1 MKKYIL
7 LIAVIAVL
15 GSSGCKS
22 WMDINQ
28 NPNDASSSVITMGLL
43 LPAAEY
49 NMLDAQVYS
58 TYAAQLAQYQTKSGE
73 YSGNYPILTGNI
85 LPQNMDSWWESYYQQ
100 NSNLTV
106 MYDKAIE
113 QEDRAY
119 EGIALTLLAI
129 NYQRM
134 VDIWQNIPYTQAC
147 RPSEFTNPEYDDG
160 ATIYADLISNMDK
173 AVAAFDAAITG
184 NYDVTSLRSVDF
196 ITNGDLQ
203 LWKKIAYTIKLRLL
217 MRISNVQDVS
227 SQVAAIADKCLD
239 IYENVEANPGY
250 YVETGKMNIFYEG
263 YGWDKNGGQNT
274 NHRQYMPTAALVDML
289 RDNNDPRLRV
299 YADPRTQLGNDVE
312 NHFSDYEKYGLDQEY
327 YVGIPFG
334 QQNPSRMKYTCT
346 TGTGILAGSSDKANG
361 RLRAD
366 TFISG
371 AEVGFLL
378 AEAALRGMIPG
389 GDSQA
394 KQYYEDAV
402 KAAMKRHEKAMQDP
416 SENYGLT
423 GMRDPIPGTAEEA
436 AEEYLSQD
444 DVFMNWDKMTSSDQ
458 KLEAIC
464 SQKWLSF
471 FDYNNLEGWSE
482 MRRTDL
488 PKLKASNQ
496 AFETKWICRLP
507 YPQTERNLNTQNVS
521 KQPEVDPF
529 NSTVFWDTK
538 NDLIERTELYL

>member
-7 LIAVIAVL
+7 LIAAIVLL

-22 WMDINQ
+22 WMDINH
-28 NPNDASSSVITMGLL
+28 NPNDASASVITMDLL

-49 NMLDAQVYS
+49 MILNNHANS
-58 TYAAQLAQYQTKSGE
+58 TYSMQLSQYLTKSGE
-73 YSGNYPILTGNI
+73 VSGNYTFLSGDIM
-85 LPQNMDSWWESYYQQ
+85 PQNLDSWWNTYYQM
-100 NSNLTV
+100 NSNLKLI
-106 MYDKAIE
+106 YDKAVA
-113 QEDRAY
+113 QEDPAY
-119 EGIALTLLAI
+119 QGIALTLLAV

-147 RPSEFTNPEYDDG
+147 RPAEFTQPEYDDG

-173 AVAAFDAAITG
+173 AVAAFDAAIG
-184 NYDVTSLRSVDF
+184 KYDITSLKKADF
-196 ITNGDLQ
+196 MAKGDLEQ
-203 LWKKIAYTIKLRLL
+203 WKRIAYTIKLRLL
-217 MRISNVQDVS
+217 MRISNVQDVGA
-227 SQVAAIADKCLD
+227 QVAAIADKCLD

-250 YVETGKMNIFYEG
+250 YVESEKMNIFYEA
-263 YGWDKNGGQNT
+263 YGWDKNGGKND
-274 NHRQYMPTAALVDML
+274 NLRYYVPTSAMVDML

-299 YADPRTQLGNDVE
+299 YVDPRTTLGNADDQ
-312 NHFSDYEKYGLDQEY
+312 FSNYEKYGLDQEY
-327 YVGIPFG
+327 YVGVPFG
-334 QQNPSRMKYTCT
+334 QQSPSGIFYTST

-361 RLRAD
+361 RIRSS

-389 GDSQA
+389 GDAKA
-394 KQYYEDAV
+394 KQYYQDAV

-416 SENYGLT
+416 SENYGLK
-423 GMRDPIPGTAEEA
+423 GIKDPIPGTAEEA
-436 AEEYLSQD
+436 AQAYLTQNSS
-444 DVFMNWDKMTSSDQ
+444 FMNWDKMTGNDQ
-458 KLEAIC
+458 KLAAIC

-471 FDYNNLEGWSE
+471 FGYNMLEGWNE

-496 AFETKWICRLP
+496 AFESKWICRCP
-507 YPQTERNLNTQNVS
+507 YPQTERNLNMGNVS

-538 NDLIERTELYL
+538 NDVIERTELYL

>member
-7 LIAVIAVL
+7 LIAVIAAL
-15 GSSGCKS
+15 GSSGCKN

-28 NPNDASSSVITMGLL
+28 NPNDASSSVITMDLL

-49 NMLDAQVYS
+49 MVLNNHINS
-58 TYAAQLAQYQTKSGE
+58 TYSVQLAQYLTKSGE
-73 YSGNYPILTGNI
+73 YSGNYPMLSGDIM
-85 LPQNMDSWWESYYQQ
+85 PQNMDSWWALYYQM
-100 NSNLTV
+100 NSNLKLI
-106 MYDKAIE
+106 YDKAIA
-113 QEDRAY
+113 QEDPAY

-147 RPSEFTNPEYDDG
+147 RPAEFTNPEYDDG
-160 ATIYADLISNMDK
+160 ATVYAELIANMDK
-173 AVAAFDAAITG
+173 AVAAFDAAVG
-184 NYDVTSLRSVDF
+184 KYDITSLKKVDF
-196 ITNGDLQ
+196 MANGDLEQ
-203 LWKKIAYTIKLRLL
+203 WKRIAYTIKLRLL

-250 YVETGKMNIFYEG
+250 YVETGKMNIFYEA
-263 YGWDKNGGQNT
+263 YGWDKNGEQNV
-274 NHRQYMPTAALVDML
+274 NIRQYVPTSALVDML

-299 YADPRTQLGNDVE
+299 YTDPRAKLGNAQDR
-312 NHFSDYEKYGLDQEY
+312 FSDYAKYGLDQEY
-327 YVGIPFG
+327 YVGVPFG
-334 QQNPSRMKYTCT
+334 QRSPSRMAYTCT

-361 RLRAD
+361 RIRSN

-416 SENYGLT
+416 SANYGLP
-423 GMRDPIPGTAEEA
+423 GIKDPIPGTAEEA

-444 DVFMNWDKMTSSDQ
+444 NAFMNWNKMTSSDQ

-471 FDYNNLEGWSE
+471 FGYNMLEGWNE

-496 AFETKWICRLP
+496 AFESKWICRCP
-507 YPQTERNLNTQNVS
+507 YPQTERNLNMQNVS

-538 NDLIERTELYL
+538 NDVIEKTNLYL

>member
-7 LIAVIAVL
+7 LIAAIVLL

-22 WMDINQ
+22 WMDINH
-28 NPNDASSSVITMGLL
+28 NPNDASASVITMDLL

-49 NMLDAQVYS
+49 MILNNHANS
-58 TYAAQLAQYQTKSGE
+58 TYSMQLSQYLTKSGE
-73 YSGNYPILTGNI
+73 VSGNYTFLSGDIM
-85 LPQNMDSWWESYYQQ
+85 PQNLDSWWNTYYQM
-100 NSNLTV
+100 NSNLKLI
-106 MYDKAIE
+106 YDKAVA
-113 QEDRAY
+113 QEDPAY
-119 EGIALTLLAI
+119 QGIALTLLAV

-147 RPSEFTNPEYDDG
+147 RPAEFTQPEYDDG

-173 AVAAFDAAITG
+173 AVAAFDAAIG
-184 NYDVTSLRSVDF
+184 KYDITSLKKADF
-196 ITNGDLQ
+196 MAKGDLEQ
-203 LWKKIAYTIKLRLL
+203 WKRIAYTIKLRLL
-217 MRISNVQDVS
+217 MRISNVQDVGA
-227 SQVAAIADKCLD
+227 QVAAIADKCLD

-250 YVETGKMNIFYEG
+250 YVESEKMNIFYEA
-263 YGWDKNGGQNT
+263 YGWDKNGGKNDT
-274 NHRQYMPTAALVDML
+274 LRYYVPTSAMVDML

-299 YADPRTQLGNDVE
+299 YVDPRTTLGNADDQ
-312 NHFSDYEKYGLDQEY
+312 FSNYEKYGLDQEY
-327 YVGIPFG
+327 YVGVPFG
-334 QQNPSRMKYTCT
+334 QQSPSGIFYTST

-361 RLRAD
+361 RIRSS

-389 GDSQA
+389 GDAKA
-394 KQYYEDAV
+394 KQYYQDAV

-416 SENYGLT
+416 SENYGLK
-423 GMRDPIPGTAEEA
+423 GIKDPIPGTAEEA
-436 AEEYLSQD
+436 AQAYLTQNSS
-444 DVFMNWDKMTSSDQ
+444 FMNWDKMTGNDQ
-458 KLEAIC
+458 KLAAIC

-471 FDYNNLEGWSE
+471 FGYNMLEGWNE

-496 AFETKWICRLP
+496 AFESKWICRCP
-507 YPQTERNLNTQNVS
+507 YPQTERNLNMGNVS

-538 NDLIERTELYL
+538 NDVIERTELYL